1 MKKSWDLV
9 AAYVA
14 ADAANRNGKGYS
26 LGRLSARDVLA
37 YAAEEL
43 RELEGA
49 PHDVEEMADLFGCLL
64 HYCQKMGW
72 TLPTVEAVLA
82 EKLRLRF
89 GPPPAP
95 PRQASSR
102 PPYHKRERLTL
113 SDPDVGGPPP
123 EESWDNTAV
132 PPGDRSGT

>member
-1 MKKSWDLV
+1 MKQSWDLV

-14 ADAANRNGKGYS
+14 ADTKNLNGKGYS

-43 RELEGA
+43 RELEAA

-72 TLPTVEAVLA
+72 TLPCLEAVLA

-89 GPPPAP
+89 GPPPPAP
-95 PRQASSR
+95 ARKADRGS
-102 PPYHKRERLTL
+102 YHKAPRL
-113 SDPDVGGPPP
+113 DGGPWGEGWENP
-123 EESWDNTAV
+123 AA